1 MSQHQKHEFVLII
14 IIIII
19 TNRHFKMLSY
29 QIKTVTKAR
38 EVTTPKQSGTK
49 QFSAIV

>member
-1 MSQHQKHEFVLII
+1 MATSLII

-19 TNRHFKMLSY
+19 ITDISKCSTNRL
-29 QIKTVTKAR
+29 TVTKAHA
-38 EVTTPKQSGTK
+38 VTTSEQSGTK